1 MYYQLTESIKRR
13 IILELRKYWQ
23 HHPKYPE
30 LVNNIQGKYSF
41 EERPQYGIVV
51 KISGGSRV
59 DMSADNYRGIVKSY
73 CYLTKV
79 NNKPGFS
86 IEWVREDSVAIQ
98 KNNGLFPSQAGIYYI
113 DLSEDNIFYVD
124 PLLDYRDEILQ
135 QSTTTQFTFAH
146 KPLQNTVRVY
156 DMPSQIMLFEGKD
169 YTIDYD
175 TKTLTTVSDIDSG
188 RYLVADYRHP
198 ATSKGPFTIIENRS
212 NTTAI
217 PGVVL
222 AFGRMCQ
229 KGDQLAVVV
238 SEKRE
243 LSALEYGGRWEIN
256 LDCDI
261 MARDVYAQQELTDR
275 TLVYLWG
282 IVRSRLSTQGLEM
295 KDLSFG
301 GESEEIYDDVGDE
314 YYYNANFSMTIESE
328 WGVHIPLVT
337 MIRRNSGVSLEKSRE
352 ISQLSDED
360 VAKMRSDIEML
371 EGLGLEMAEDPFFR
385 NLTQNFEKIT

>member
-1 MYYQLTESIKRR
+1 MFYQLTESIKRR
-13 IILELRKYWQ
+13 IILELRKFWQ

-41 EERPQYGIVV
+41 EERPQYGIIV

-59 DMSADNYRGIVKSY
+59 DMSADNYRGVVKSY

-86 IEWVREDSVAIQ
+86 LEWVREDSRAIQ
-98 KNNGLFPSQAGIYYI
+98 DNGGVFPSQAGVYYI
-113 DLSEDNIFYVD
+113 DLSEDNEFYVD
-124 PLLDYRDEILQ
+124 PLLDYRDEVLQ
-135 QSTTTQFTFAH
+135 EQTSNTFKFAF

-156 DMPSQIMLFEGKD
+156 EMTARVFYYEGID

-175 TKTLTTVSDIDSG
+175 TGILTTTKPITNG
-188 RYLVADYRHP
+188 KYLVADYRHP
-198 ATSKGPFTIIENRS
+198 ADSKGPFTIIENRS

-238 SEKRE
+238 QETRKPAS
-243 LSALEYGGRWEIN
+243 LEYGGRWEIN
-256 LDCDI
+256 LDCDVV
-261 MARDVYAQQELTDR
+261 ARDVYAQQEITDR

-282 IVRSRLSTQGLEM
+282 VARSYLSTQGLEM

-301 GESEEIYDDVGDE
+301 GESEEIYDDVGDD
-314 YYYNANFSMTIESE
+314 YYYNANFSLTIESE
-328 WGVHIPLVT
+328 WGVHIPLVAT
-337 MIRRNSGVSLEKSRE
+337 IKNASPLTIQRAKQ
-352 ISQLSDED
+352 ISQLSDEEI
-360 VAKMRSDIEML
+360 AEIHSDIQQIEN
-371 EGLGLEMAEDPFFR
+371 LGLQIAEDPFFR
-385 NLTQNFEKIT
+385 GVYTTFEKIT

>member
-41 EERPQYGIVV
+41 EERPQYGIIV

-59 DMSADNYRGIVKSY
+59 DMSADNYRGVVKSY

-86 IEWVREDSVAIQ
+86 IEWVRENSVAIQ
-98 KNNGLFPSQAGIYYI
+98 KNGGVFPSQAGIYYI
-113 DLSEDNIFYVD
+113 DLTEDNEFYVD

-135 QSTTTQFTFAH
+135 QSSTTQFTFAH
-146 KPLQNTVRVY
+146 KPLQNTVRVFE
-156 DMPSQIMLFEGKD
+156 MPSQSMLFEGKD

-175 TKTLTTVSDIDSG
+175 TKTLTTVSEIKSG

-198 ATSKGPFTIIENRS
+198 ADSKGPFTIIENRS

-238 SEKRE
+238 SETRQ

-282 IVRSRLSTQGLEM
+282 VLRSRLSTQGLEM

-301 GESEEIYDDVGDE
+301 GESEEIYDDVGDD

-337 MIRRNSGVSLEKSRE
+337 MIRKSSGVSLAKSKE
-352 ISQLSDED
+352 ISQLSDDE

-371 EGLGLEMAEDPFFR
+371 EGLGLSMAEDPFFR
-385 NLTQNFEKIT
+385 NITPNFEKIT

>member
-1 MYYQLTESIKRR
+1 MYFQLTESIKRR
-13 IILELRKYWQ
+13 IILELRRYWQ

-41 EERPQYGIVV
+41 DERPQYGIIV

-59 DMSADNYRGIVKSY
+59 DMSADNYRGVIKSY

-86 IEWVREDSVAIQ
+86 IEWVREDSRAIQ
-98 KNNGLFPSQAGIYYI
+98 DNGGTFPSQAGVYYI
-113 DLSEDNIFYVD
+113 DLTEDNVFYVD
-124 PLLDYRDEILQ
+124 PLLDYIDQILQ
-135 QSTTTQFTFAH
+135 QNSTTEFVFAH
-146 KPLQNTVRVY
+146 KPLQGTVRIY
-156 DMPSQIMLFEGKD
+156 EMPSQVRLYEDTDF
-169 YTIDYD
+169 TIDYN
-175 TKTLTTVSDIDSG
+175 TNILTTKSEIKSG
-188 RYLVADYRHP
+188 RFLVADYRHP
-198 ATSKGPFTIIENRS
+198 AESRGPFTIIENRS

-238 SEKRE
+238 SETRQ
-243 LSALEYGGRWEIN
+243 LSALEYGGRWEIT

-261 MARDVYAQQELTDR
+261 MARDVYAQQEIVDR

-282 IVRSRLSTQGLEM
+282 IARSRLSTQGLEM

-301 GESEEIYDDVGDE
+301 GESEEIYDDTGDD

-328 WGVHIPLVT
+328 WGVHVPLVA
-337 MIRRNSGVSLEKSRE
+337 MIRNSSPLSLQRSKE

-360 VAKMRSDIEML
+360 IAKVRSDIQIL
-371 EGLGLEMAEDPFFR
+371 ENLGLEFSEDPFFK
-385 NLTQNFEKIT
+385 NLHRNFEKIT

>member
-41 EERPQYGIVV
+41 DERPQYGIIV

-59 DMSADNYRGIVKSY
+59 DMSADNYRGVIKTY

-86 IEWVREDSVAIQ
+86 IEWVREDSRAIQ
-98 KNNGLFPSQAGIYYI
+98 SNNGIFPSQAGVYYI
-113 DLSEDNIFYVD
+113 DLTKDDEFYVD
-124 PLLDYRDEILQ
+124 PLLDYRDEILTPI
-135 QSTTTQFTFAH
+135 STTKFSFAH
-146 KPLQNTVRVY
+146 KPLDKTVRVY
-156 DMPSQIMLFEGKD
+156 EMPSQVRLFEGTD
-169 YTIDYD
+169 FTIDYSN
-175 TKTLTTVSDIDSG
+175 KELTTVKEITNG

-198 ATSKGPFTIIENRS
+198 ADSRGPFRIIENRA
-212 NTTAI
+212 NTVAI

-229 KGDQLAVVV
+229 KGDQLAVIVN
-238 SEKRE
+238 SNRQP
-243 LSALEYGGRWEIN
+243 SALEYGGRWEIN

-261 MARDVYAQQELTDR
+261 MARDVYSQQELTDR

-282 IVRSRLSTQGLEM
+282 IARSRLSTQGLEM

-301 GESEEIYDDVGDE
+301 GESEEIYDETGDE
-314 YYYNANFSMTIESE
+314 YFYNSNFSMTIESE
-328 WGVHIPLVT
+328 WGVHVPLMAT
-337 MIRRNSGVSLEKSRE
+337 IRASSPLTIQRLEGVSQLTDEEIALVKNDLE
-352 ISQLSDED
+352 
-360 VAKMRSDIEML
+360 MIES
-371 EGLGLEMAEDPFFR
+371 LGLHSIEDPFFK
-385 NLTQNFEKIT
+385 NLHRNFEKIT

>member
-41 EERPQYGIVV
+41 EERPQYGIIV
-51 KISGGSRV
+51 KVSGGSRV
-59 DMSADNYRGIVKSY
+59 DMSADNYRGVVKSY

-86 IEWVREDSVAIQ
+86 IEWVRENSVAIQ
-98 KNNGLFPSQAGIYYI
+98 KNGGVFPSQAGIYYI
-113 DLSEDNIFYVD
+113 DLTEDNEFYVD

-135 QSTTTQFTFAH
+135 QSSTTQFTFAH
-146 KPLQNTVRVY
+146 QPLQNTVRVFE
-156 DMPSQIMLFEGKD
+156 MPSQNMLFEGKD
-169 YTIDYD
+169 YTISYD
-175 TKTLTTVSDIDSG
+175 TKTLTTVSEITSG

-198 ATSKGPFTIIENRS
+198 ADSKGPFTIIENRS

-238 SEKRE
+238 SETRQ

-261 MARDVYAQQELTDR
+261 MARDVYSQQELTDR

-301 GESEEIYDDVGDE
+301 GESEEIYDDVGDD
-314 YYYNANFSMTIESE
+314 YYYNANFSLTIESE

-337 MIRRNSGVSLEKSRE
+337 MIRKSSGISLAKSKE
-352 ISQLSDED
+352 ISQLSDEE

-371 EGLGLEMAEDPFFR
+371 EGLGLSMAEDPFFR
-385 NLTQNFEKIT
+385 NITTKFEKIT

>member
-41 EERPQYGIVV
+41 EERPQYGIIV

-59 DMSADNYRGIVKSY
+59 DMSADNYRGVVKTY

-79 NNKPGFS
+79 GNKPGFS
-86 IEWVREDSVAIQ
+86 LEWVREDSIAIQ
-98 KNNGLFPSQAGIYYI
+98 KNNGVFPSQAGVYYL
-113 DLSEDNIFYVD
+113 DLSEDDEFYID

-135 QSTTTQFTFAH
+135 ANSTTEFQFLH
-146 KPLQNTVRVY
+146 KPLVNTVRVY
-156 DMPSQIMLFEGKD
+156 EMPSQIKLFEGTD
-169 YTIDYD
+169 FSIDYE
-175 TKTLTTVSDIDSG
+175 TKILTTNKEITNG

-198 ATSKGPFTIIENRS
+198 AESRGPFKIIENRS

-238 SEKRE
+238 NE
-243 LSALEYGGRWEIN
+243 LRQPSALEYGGRWEIN

-261 MARDVYAQQELTDR
+261 MARDVYSQQELTDR

-282 IVRSRLSTQGLEM
+282 IARSRLSTQGLEM

-301 GESEEIYDDVGDE
+301 GESEEIYDDVGDD

-328 WGVHIPLVT
+328 WGVHVPLIAT
-337 MIRRNSGVSLEKSRE
+337 IRTASPMTLQRMRTTN
-352 ISQLSDED
+352 QLSNED
-360 VAKMRSDIEML
+360 IATVNNDIEMM
-371 EGLGLEMAEDPFFR
+371 ESLGLRFIEDPFFKG
-385 NLTQNFEKIT
+385 LDTFEKLV